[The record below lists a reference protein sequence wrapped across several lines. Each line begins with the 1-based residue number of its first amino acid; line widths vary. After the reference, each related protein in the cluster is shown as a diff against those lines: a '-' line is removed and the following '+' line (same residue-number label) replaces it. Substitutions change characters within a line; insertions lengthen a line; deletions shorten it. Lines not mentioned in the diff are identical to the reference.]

1 MRVILDTNVV
11 VDVLQRREPCFQDGS
26 VIFLA
31 IANKRV
37 IGCLTAKQIADLHF
51 FSRKQFKGEENVDDR
66 ARQVIGKL
74 LTLFELIDTLSIDC
88 KNALGIKNGDY
99 EEGIFNN
106 GEFIE
111 GKKRITYTNGSYEGG
126 WLYGCKN
133 GYGVNIIDGITY
145 KGNYENGK
153 RHGKFTIISLNGS
166 YDSAEYVYGEKKFS
180 CIIF

>member
-11 VDVLQRREPCFQDGS
+11 VDVLQRREPWFQDGS

-37 IGCLTAKQIADLHF
+37 IGCLTVKQIADLHF

-99 EEGIFNN
+99 EDATLIESAARAGVDCIVTRNPAHYKASPIRVYAPD
-106 GEFIE
+106 EFV
-111 GKKRITYTNGSYEGG
+111 S
-126 WLYGCKN
+126 
-133 GYGVNIIDGITY
+133 V
-145 KGNYENGK
+145 
-153 RHGKFTIISLNGS
+153 IS
-166 YDSAEYVYGEKKFS
+166 KQK
-180 CIIF
+180 